1 TVLSSGEL
9 LLEKAVPRSALP
21 APRSEN
27 PQSAICNPQSPDPI
41 LLELFNN
48 RFTAIATQMGITLRN
63 TSMSVNVKERLD
75 FSCAIFTA
83 NGDLVVNAPH
93 IPVHLGAMSQTVKQ
107 IIADNPHMQPGDA
120 FITNDP
126 YRGGSHLPD
135 ITVITPVFA
144 DSSVGHASA
153 GPPNPK
159 SKIQHLKSAPP
170 LF

>member
-1 TVLSSGEL
+1 VLSGGEL
-9 LLEKAVPRSALP
+9 LIEMSGTEQRDAAAIPHSAFRIP
-21 APRSEN
+21 HSV
-27 PQSAICNPQSPDPI
+27 SADPI

-83 NGDLVVNAPH
+83 DGDLVVNAPH

-107 IIADNPHMQPGDA
+107 IIADNPAMQPGDV

-126 YRGGSHLPD
+126 Y
-135 ITVITPVFA
+135 
-144 DSSVGHASA
+144 
-153 GPPNPK
+153 
-159 SKIQHLKSAPP
+159 
-170 LF
+170 